1 MLIKFVIDILLSV
14 PEILLVYMMPY
25 RTKSSDN
32 IPPTYSDYCMF
43 IEKIRHFTIKRKTIV
58 MLPGDLH
65 Y

>member
-1 MLIKFVIDILLSV
+1 MLIKFVIDILLCV
-14 PEILLVYMMPY
+14 PEIVLVYMIPY
-25 RTKSSDN
+25 SI
-32 IPPTYSDYCMF
+32 IPSTYSDYCMF